1 MSIFDTADAICPV
14 CGTEAEVEIVV
25 SVNADRRPEL
35 RQQILDGTFQ
45 AVPCNNCGAKVRLPP
60 EFVYFELKRGRWI
73 ATYPAEAVAQWQQ
86 TETRAG
92 AIFQSAFGSGASP
105 AIRELAQGMVPR
117 VVFGWPALQE
127 KLLCDDLG
135 LLDSTLEL
143 LKAATLAGTTGLML
157 TEDAELRLSGGNPD
171 TLAFDWLR
179 APSEAV
185 MQRLTVARQDY
196 EDIAADLEPWAALR
210 AQLEGHLFVDV
221 KRALVEP
228 TEGDQDADS
237 GET

>member
-1 MSIFDTADAICPV
+1 MSIFDTAAAICPV

-45 AVPCNNCGAKVRLPP
+45 AVPCSHCGAKVRLPP
-60 EFVYFELKRGRWI
+60 EFVYFELKRARWI
-73 ATYPAEAVAQWQQ
+73 ATYPAVAVAQWQQ
-86 TETRAG
+86 TETQAG
-92 AIFQSAFGSGASP
+92 AIFQTAFGSGASP
-105 AIRELAQGMVPR
+105 AIRELAQDLTPR

-135 LLDSTLEL
+135 LQDSTLEL
-143 LKAATLAGTTGLML
+143 LKAATLAGATGLML
-157 TEDAELRLSGGNPD
+157 TEDAELRLSGGNTE

-185 MQRLTVARQDY
+185 MQRLTVPRQTY
-196 EDIAADLEPWAALR
+196 EDIAADPQPWAALR
-210 AQLEGHLFVDV
+210 AQFEGQLFVDM
-221 KRALVEP
+221 KRALVEAS
-228 TEGDQDADS
+228 DQHTDS